1 MDQYRFDRAIMEI
14 RAHLKLI
21 NWLAEQATV
30 YQPDVVKHVEHIA
43 DLAEQLSQDA
53 FSLAAVLREDNKITE
68 NGKEKAE

>member
-30 YQPDVVKHVEHIA
+30 YQPDVIQHVERIA
-43 DLAEQLSQDA
+43 DLTAELSQDA
-53 FSLAAVLREDNKITE
+53 FSLAAVLRDEKITE
-68 NGKEKAE
+68 NGKDQAE